1 MESIDKSQFC
11 LCAIFNIYMF
21 FLLFAGSKAAYSI
34 SLGMVILYILYQ
46 AYKHRKEEIT
56 QNKAIRI
63 FFILYAIFIG
73 GLLVIS
79 ATYNV
84 NHAFA
89 KAVKFVAYAV
99 PCITTY
105 LALKDSDSLAKNVT
119 WGTWLGTI
127 CLCVPAILEWT
138 GRKGTF
144 RANGSFASPVT
155 FAMLLESMIP
165 LLVILFYH
173 TYKTKEKYRSLKLGL
188 GFCALLTA
196 LISFSMSRTR
206 GAIVGI
212 VVGLVA
218 MLVARRIYSGT
229 VEYWKKKV
237 VLLLILIFA
246 GIAGSFGFM
255 LKYAH
260 RSYDMERVLLMHSS
274 IAMWQDHKV
283 FGVGFG
289 NWEHSYHT
297 KYISPKAK
305 EPNLPHAHNN
315 FSMFFASTGT
325 VGGLC
330 YTIFTFGSLIWLL
343 KRLHNQPDNPM
354 LYAMVWAW
362 FANFSHSFVDFTFSG
377 KFGMRIY
384 FCLWGI
390 TLASIQNY
398 RANK

>member
-1 MESIDKSQFC
+1 
-11 LCAIFNIYMF
+11 MF
-21 FLLFAGSKAAYSI
+21 FMFFAGSKAAYSI
-34 SLGMVILYILYQ
+34 SLGLVILYILYQ
-46 AYKHRKEEIT
+46 AYIQRKQEIAK
-56 QNKAIRI
+56 NKTVRT

-73 GLLVIS
+73 GLLAIS
-79 ATYNV
+79 AVYNI

-99 PCITTY
+99 PCIVTY
-105 LALKDSDSLAKNVT
+105 LALKDSKSVTKNIS

-127 CLCVPAILEWT
+127 CLCVPAIIEWT
-138 GRKGTF
+138 GQKGKF

-165 LLVILFYH
+165 LLVILLYL
-173 TYKTKEKYRSLKLGL
+173 TYKGKSKYRSLGLALGSSSL
-188 GFCALLTA
+188 VTA
-196 LISFSMSRTR
+196 LISFFMSRTR

-212 VVGLVA
+212 IIGLVA
-218 MLVARRIYSGT
+218 MVVARRIFSGNMAF
-229 VEYWKKKV
+229 YKKKIILFLV
-237 VLLLILIFA
+237 LILA
-246 GIAGSFGFM
+246 GIIGSFGFM

-283 FGVGFG
+283 LGVGFG

-330 YTIFTFGSLIWLL
+330 YTIFTFGSLLWLL
-343 KRLHNQPDNPM
+343 KSLHSQPDNAM
-354 LYAMVWAW
+354 LYAMLWAW

-390 TLASIQNY
+390 TLASVVNYKKYAFDKNSEKIQ
-398 RANK
+398 